1 MSLKRVLIWAF
12 GVIIAVALGLG
23 IGAFVYWQ
31 SLTKTPQY
39 SLALIIDAA
48 RTNDEDTIN
57 RLVDTDAIV
66 DDFVP
71 QITGKAADLYGRGL
85 PPEIIAKL
93 GEIATPLLPSVK
105 SRARAE
111 IPGIIRQKTD
121 RFAEVPFAALVVGA
135 DRYLDIRQDNDS
147 VVVTSKLPQ
156 HKFEVKMQR
165 NGGEWKIVSVRDEQL
180 AAQIAQTIGQQVIG
194 IASNRNSGTAV
205 SEGQLN
211 GIRQLIKQAEDIF
224 K

>member
-1 MSLKRVLIWAF
+1 MKRVLIWAF

-180 AAQIAQTIGQQVIG
+180 ATQIAQTIGQQVIG
-194 IASNRNSGTAV
+194 IASNRNSGTSV

>member
-1 MSLKRVLIWAF
+1 MIWAF

-180 AAQIAQTIGQQVIG
+180 ATQIAQTIGQQVIG
-194 IASNRNSGTAV
+194 IASNRNSGTSV

>member
-1 MSLKRVLIWAF
+1 MIWAF

>member
-1 MSLKRVLIWAF
+1 MKRVLIWAV
-12 GVIIAVALGLG
+12 GVIAVAAFGLG

-31 SLTKTPQY
+31 SLKETPQY

-48 RTNDEDTIN
+48 KKNDQDTIN

-85 PPEIIAKL
+85 PPQVIAKL

-105 SRARAE
+105 IRARAE
-111 IPGIIRQKTD
+111 VPGIIRQKTE
-121 RFAEVPFAALVVGA
+121 RFADVPFAALVVGA
-135 DRYLDIRQDNDS
+135 DRYLDIRPDGDS
-147 VVVTSKLPQ
+147 AIVRSKLPQ
-156 HKFEVKMQR
+156 HKFEVIMNR
-165 NGGEWKIVSVRDEQL
+165 NGNGWQIVAVRDEQL
-180 AAQIAQTIGQQVIG
+180 ATQIAQTIGQQVIG
-194 IASNRNSGTAV
+194 IASKRNSGTSV

-211 GIRQLIKQAEDIF
+211 GIQELIKQAEDIF
-224 K
+224 R